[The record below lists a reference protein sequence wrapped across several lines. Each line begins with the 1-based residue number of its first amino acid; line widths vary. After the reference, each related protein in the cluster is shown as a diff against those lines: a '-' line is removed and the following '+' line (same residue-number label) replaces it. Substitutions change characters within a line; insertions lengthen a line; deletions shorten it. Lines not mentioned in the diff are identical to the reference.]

1 MIHCVNLVAREKSFQ
16 VVSQELQIL
25 LLADLVPLQ
34 LLLPPLLHL
43 LLSFLHQVVLHLSHF
58 VVQTLSLQ
66 FPVLSLPVVR

>member
-43 LLSFLHQVVLHLSHF
+43 FLSFLHQVVLHLSHF